1 MNITKKFDRAFQWA
15 GEKMGGEAK
24 TTMTE
29 DFKMLETE
37 MALRFEGKPSPR
49 DATSRTCRLTA
60 PRHGAAPAI
69 HEPVRQVDGPAPR
82 PGRGQ
87 GEGPPR
93 WLPRPHHGR
102 PRRGVSAR
110 L

>member
-24 TTMTE
+24 TTMSE

-49 DATSRTCRLTA
+49 DAASRTS
-60 PRHGAAPAI
+60 G
-69 HEPVRQVDGPAPR
+69 
-82 PGRGQ
+82 
-87 GEGPPR
+87 
-93 WLPRPHHGR
+93 
-102 PRRGVSAR
+102 
-110 L
+110 